1 VKKFIPEKTIFII
14 DGSSFLYRA
23 YYAIRPMHTSTGQP
37 IQGVFG
43 FCRMLNTLFKEYKP
57 PYAVL
62 VWDSKG
68 ATLRHEIYEEYKA
81 TRQSAPSDLPAQKE
95 LIKEFAESIKL
106 HQVERPGV
114 EADDL
119 MYSLAQDFHMHG
131 FDSVLVTSDKDMGQA
146 VTEDIFVFDP
156 IKNAW
161 YDQEALV
168 QKYGFSVEKLVFYF
182 ALIGDAS
189 DNIPGVEG
197 IGPKTATE
205 LVTQF
210 DSLDDLYKN
219 LDKVAR
225 PRTRELLQTGRES
238 AFLSK
243 QLFTLQYL
251 NLRTKQDDFMY
262 DFNQWGNARAFFE
275 KLEFKSLLK
284 DLKPAEDVV
293 KTFELHIKYSMY
305 TITTEDQ
312 LIGIIKEIK
321 NHNICALDTET
332 DGLHALQTKLA
343 GISVAYK
350 KGEAAYIPVGHTTG
364 ETQIP
369 LETVIAYLK
378 PILEDPSIPKYMH
391 AANFDCLVLSQYGIE
406 VKGLVFDTLLAAS
419 LVTKDWQRIGL
430 KALSEHYLNEP
441 MISFADVVK
450 AHGYK
455 IFPQVP
461 LKMATDY
468 AAADAHQTL
477 ALVPI
482 MENELKSFEQES
494 VFYDLEMPL
503 VEVLMA
509 MEKKG
514 IIIDTV
520 LLKQL
525 SEQVEHELIKLRHMI
540 IDLIGHEFKDIN
552 LNSSQQLAHI
562 LFEVLKLTPVKKT
575 TAKTAY
581 STDSEVLET
590 LAREHV
596 VPRLI
601 IKNRE
606 LFKLKSTYLD
616 ALGEYVNPKT
626 GRIHTT
632 FSQTAAATGRL
643 ASFDPNLQNIPLEGG
658 IRAAFKAAPGH
669 VFISADYSQIEL
681 GVLGYLSQDPS
692 LIEAFQAGHDIHA
705 RTATGLFNVTLDRVT
720 SEQRQLAK
728 KINFSILYGLTPF
741 GLSKD
746 LNIPFSEAKLYIER
760 YLAQFPGVVSWME
773 KIVSETKNKGYVTT
787 WLGRRRYLPGIYE
800 KNKNLYE
807 LARRMAIN
815 TAAQGTAAEIMK
827 KGMIQLYKE
836 LEKHPGTHM
845 LLQIH
850 DELLF
855 EVPENQVTE
864 VENLVKETLESVVQ
878 WNIPLKVTTR
888 IGKDWG
894 EVTK

>member
-1 VKKFIPEKTIFII
+1 MKKFIPEKTIFII

-23 YYAIRPMHTSTGQP
+23 YYAIRPMHTASGQP

-43 FCRMLNTLFKEYKP
+43 FCRMLNTLFKQYNP
-57 PYAVL
+57 RYAVL

-68 ATLRHEIYEEYKA
+68 ATLRHEMYQEYKA
-81 TRQSAPSDLPAQKE
+81 TRQSVPSDLPDQKE
-95 LIKEFAESIKL
+95 LIKEFADLIKL

-119 MYSLAQDFHMHG
+119 MYSIAQDFHMHG

-156 IKNAW
+156 IKNSW
-161 YDQEALV
+161 YDQQALAE
-168 QKYGFSVEKLVFYF
+168 KYGFPVEKLIFYF
-182 ALIGDAS
+182 SLIGDAS

-197 IGPKTATE
+197 VGPKTATE

-210 DSLDDLYKN
+210 ESLDDMYRN
-219 LDKVAR
+219 LDKVSR
-225 PRTRELLQTGRES
+225 PRTKELLIAGKEN
-238 AFLSK
+238 AYLSK

-251 NLRTKQDDFMY
+251 NLRTKQDDFIYNY
-262 DFNQWGNARAFFE
+262 DQWPLARPIFE
-275 KLEFKSLLK
+275 RLDFKSLLK
-284 DLKPAEDVV
+284 DLKPVDDAV
-293 KTFELHIKYSMY
+293 KSFELHVKYSMY
-305 TITTEDQ
+305 TITTEAQ
-312 LIGIIKEIK
+312 LLELIKDIK
-321 NHNICALDTET
+321 RHNLCAIDTET

-343 GISVAYK
+343 GISLACK
-350 KGEAAYIPVGHTTG
+350 PGEAAYIPVGHTTG
-364 ETQIP
+364 EEQIP
-369 LETVIAYLK
+369 LERVIVLLK
-378 PILEDPSIPKYMH
+378 PLLEDPSLPKYMH

-406 VKGLVFDTLLAAS
+406 VQGLVFDTLLAAS

-430 KALSEHYLNEP
+430 KALSEHYLNET

-455 IFPQVP
+455 VFPQVP
-461 LKMATDY
+461 LKLATDY

-477 ALVPI
+477 ALVGI
-482 MENELKSFEQES
+482 MKKELASFEQES

-503 VEVLMA
+503 VEVLIA
-509 MEKKG
+509 MEKQG
-514 IIIDTV
+514 IAIDTV

-525 SEQVEHELIKLRHMI
+525 SERTEHELAKIRQLI
-540 IDLIGHEFKDIN
+540 IDAIGHEFKDVN

-581 STDSEVLET
+581 STDAEVLET
-590 LAREHV
+590 LAREHI

-601 IKNRE
+601 LKNRE

-669 VFISADYSQIEL
+669 VYLSADYSQIEL
-681 GVLGYLSQDPS
+681 RVLGYLSQDPS
-692 LIEAFQAGHDIHA
+692 LIEAFQAGQDIHA
-705 RTATGLFNVTLDRVT
+705 RTATGLFNVALDQVT

-728 KINFSILYGLTPF
+728 RINFSILYGLTPY

-746 LNIPFSEAKLYIER
+746 LNIPFNEAKLYIER

-773 KIVSETKNKGYVTT
+773 KIVAETKDRGYVTT

-827 KGMIQLYKE
+827 KGMIQLFKE
-836 LEKHPGTHM
+836 LNQYSGTHM

-850 DELLF
+850 DELLL
-855 EVPENQVTE
+855 EVPEHQIND
-864 VENLVKETLESVVQ
+864 VEQLVKKTLESVVS

-888 IGKDWG
+888 VGRDWG